1 MNIGILLAAGKSS
14 RFDSKIP
21 KQLYEI
27 NEKPIISYSFE
38 AMKDCL
44 DDVVIVTNSLCYKK
58 IKSIYPKT
66 KIVIN
71 NKDCRLESLKIGINN
86 IKGDVENIVIHDVA
100 RPYINS
106 NNIKELLEKSKT
118 HMYSQYYLKLTNGL
132 VEKNTNGYDVVDRSK
147 YIELCTPKII
157 DYHLFNFLFN
167 KYIYPE
173 NRITCEVL
181 PLMNKFNI
189 THCLIEGSNKYL
201 RKITTIDDI
210 Y

>member
-14 RFDSKIP
+14 RFNSKIP
-21 KQLYEI
+21 KQLYKI

-44 DDVVIVTNSLCYKK
+44 DDILIVTNSSCYKK

-71 NKDCRLESLKIGINN
+71 NKDCRLESLKIAINN

-132 VEKNTNGYDVVDRSK
+132 VEKNTNGYDVVDRNK

-157 DYHLFNFLFN
+157 DYHLFKFLFD
-167 KYIYPE
+167 KYIYPK

-189 THCLIEGSNKYL
+189 KHCLIEGSNRYL
-201 RKITTIDDI
+201 RKITTVDDI